1 MNSNAER
8 IAFADKLIGKTV
20 AEQTAA
26 GNAEGWISSVMFKAV
41 KTTED
46 LHNIVAFSAS
56 IATAEMDT
64 DLQAMYKRMSLTHG
78 AQKNLIVQPMVA
90 KMAVVEGCM

>member
-1 MNSNAER
+1 MNNAER
-8 IAFADKLIGKTV
+8 LAFADKLIGKTV

-26 GNAEGWISSVMFKAV
+26 GNAEGWTSSVMFKAV
-41 KTTED
+41 KTNKD

-64 DLQAMYKRMSLTHG
+64 ELKCTSST
-78 AQKNLIVQPMVA
+78 KV
-90 KMAVVEGCM
+90 C

>member
-8 IAFADKLIGKTV
+8 LAFADKLIGKTV

-41 KTTED
+41 TTTKD

-56 IATAEMDT
+56 IAPAVSIRTT
-64 DLQAMYKRMSLTHG
+64 YTTLPVYCCAMLPLRGSPIL
-78 AQKNLIVQPMVA
+78 L
-90 KMAVVEGCM
+90 